1 VGRALYRHH
10 ARGQITGDLAGQ
22 IKLMFGY
29 PDKTLLGVHI
39 IGESAAELVHIG
51 AMVLPF
57 RRQYR
62 PQYPTVSDGLRRL
75 GNPAASLPAAECVTT
90 QRPRAEE

>member
-1 VGRALYRHH
+1 MGRALYRHN

-22 IKLMFGY
+22 VKLIFRY

-51 AMVLPF
+51 LMVLQF
-57 RRQYR
+57 NGTIDAFITTVFN
-62 PQYPTVSDGLRRL
+62 YPTLSDAYKYAAYDGLGALQRR
-75 GNPAASLPAAECVTT
+75 S
-90 QRPRAEE
+90 